1 MPSLPLYVIIT
12 PARNESQY
20 IERTLQSVVAQTCLP
35 AKWVIID
42 DGSTDNTSEIVRR
55 YAADHPWIEIIAMP
69 ERTERNFAGKV
80 NAFKAGYEMVKPLD
94 PQVIVNLDADLEI
107 VPDHFEFLLRQ
118 YEEDLMLG
126 VWGPAFREGDMQYD
140 YRFSNIENVWGGC
153 QMFRRECLDSIG
165 GYRPMKGGGID
176 HLAVVS
182 ARMKGWKT
190 RTFPEKVCIHNR
202 VMGTAQLGKIQA
214 RFKMGVKDHTLGNH
228 PLWEVS
234 RTIYQMTKKPL
245 LIGGIAL
252 GAGYVWSSLRGSNTH
267 LDPAVRHFI
276 REEQMRRLG
285 RMLMRKTGQN
295 AA

>member
-1 MPSLPLYVIIT
+1 MPALPLYVILT

-20 IERTLQSVVAQTCLP
+20 IERTLRSVVAQTYLP

-42 DGSTDNTSEIVRR
+42 DGSTDNTSEIARR

-69 ERTERNFAGKV
+69 KRAERNFAGKV
-80 NAFKAGYEMVKPLD
+80 NAFKAGYELVKPLD

-107 VPDHFEFLLRQ
+107 VPDHFEYLLRQ
-118 YEEDLMLG
+118 YEEDLTLG
-126 VWGPAFREGDMQYD
+126 VWGPVFREGDMQYD
-140 YRFSNIENVWGGC
+140 YRFSNIENVCGGC
-153 QMFRRECLDSIG
+153 QMFRRECFDSIG
-165 GYRPMKGGGID
+165 GYKPMKGGGID

-202 VMGTAQLGKIQA
+202 AMGTAQLGKIQA

-234 RTIYQMTKKPL
+234 RTIYQMTKRPL

-252 GAGYVWSSLRGSNTH
+252 GAGYVWSSLRGSNTR

-285 RMLMRKTGQN
+285 RMLLLKTGQS

>member
-1 MPSLPLYVIIT
+1 MPALPLYVILT

-20 IERTLQSVVAQTCLP
+20 IERTLRSVVAQTYLP

-42 DGSTDNTSEIVRR
+42 DGSTDNTSEIARR

-69 ERTERNFAGKV
+69 KRTERNFAGKV
-80 NAFKAGYEMVKPLD
+80 NAFKAGYELVKPLD

-107 VPDHFEFLLRQ
+107 VPDHFEYLLRQ
-118 YEEDLMLG
+118 YEEDLTLG
-126 VWGPAFREGDMQYD
+126 VWGPVFREGDMQYD
-140 YRFSNIENVWGGC
+140 YRFSNIENVCGGC
-153 QMFRRECLDSIG
+153 QMFRRECFDSIG
-165 GYRPMKGGGID
+165 GYKPMKGGGID

-202 VMGTAQLGKIQA
+202 AMGTAQLGKIQA

-252 GAGYVWSSLRGSNTH
+252 GAGYVWSSLRGSNTR

-285 RMLMRKTGQN
+285 RMLLLKTGQS

>member
-118 YEEDLMLG
+118 
-126 VWGPAFREGDMQYD
+126 
-140 YRFSNIENVWGGC
+140 
-153 QMFRRECLDSIG
+153 
-165 GYRPMKGGGID
+165 
-176 HLAVVS
+176 
-182 ARMKGWKT
+182 
-190 RTFPEKVCIHNR
+190 
-202 VMGTAQLGKIQA
+202 
-214 RFKMGVKDHTLGNH
+214 
-228 PLWEVS
+228 
-234 RTIYQMTKKPL
+234 
-245 LIGGIAL
+245 
-252 GAGYVWSSLRGSNTH
+252 
-267 LDPAVRHFI
+267 
-276 REEQMRRLG
+276 
-285 RMLMRKTGQN
+285 
-295 AA
+295 

>member
-1 MPSLPLYVIIT
+1 MPALPLYVIIT

-35 AKWVIID
+35 AKWVIVD
-42 DGSTDNTSEIVRR
+42 DGSTDSTSEIVRR

-69 ERTERNFAGKV
+69 ARTERNFAGKV
-80 NAFKAGYEMVKPLD
+80 NAFKAGYELVKPLS

-107 VPDHFEFLLRQ
+107 VPDHFEYLLGQ
-118 YEEDLMLG
+118 YEEDLTLG

-165 GYRPMKGGGID
+165 GYRPMKGGGVD

-190 RTFPEKVCIHNR
+190 RTFSEKVCIHNR
-202 VMGTAQLGKIQA
+202 VMGTAQLGKVRA

-234 RTIYQMTKKPL
+234 RVLYQMTKKPL

-252 GAGYVWSSLRGSNTH
+252 GAGYAWSSLRGSNTH
-267 LDPAVRHFI
+267 LDPTVRQFI

-285 RMLMRKTGQN
+285 RMLLRRTGQS